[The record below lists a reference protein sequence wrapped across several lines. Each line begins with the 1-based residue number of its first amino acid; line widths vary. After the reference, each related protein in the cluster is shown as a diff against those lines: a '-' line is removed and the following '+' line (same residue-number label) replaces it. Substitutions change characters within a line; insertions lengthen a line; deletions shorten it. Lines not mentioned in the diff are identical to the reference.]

1 MRKNSLTNA
10 CLVIIIC
17 LLAVIAAKID
27 TVHAYAAKPWK
38 YEVVSVLDNQAAD
51 EIQKQSQA
59 GWELVAA
66 PFWAYS
72 NVSAG
77 ANGLLIF
84 RK

>member
-10 CLVIIIC
+10 CLVMIIC
-17 LLAVIAAKID
+17 LLAVIAMKID

-38 YEVVSVLDNQAAD
+38 YEVVSVLDGQAAD
-51 EIQKQSQA
+51 EIQKQSRA

-66 PFWAYS
+66 PFWANS
-72 NVSAG
+72 NMTSG
-77 ANGLLIF
+77 SSGLLIF